1 MERHNLS
8 ALEVAKF
15 LEAHPKVI
23 KVSHP
28 LLPSSP
34 YRTLASRQNGGRHS
48 GMIAFY
54 LDGGREEAV
63 KFLDRIRIVK
73 RAASLGGTHSLACH
87 PCSLTHAM
95 VISVVEFQFR
105 EVRNKK
111 NDPFSN
117 EITFFITIEFLSV
130 GIQSFRNSHP

>member
-34 YRTLASRQNGGRHS
+34 YQTLASRQNGGRHS

-87 PCSLTHAM
+87 PTSLTHSQLTETEKEASRITDNLIRLSIGLENTSDL
-95 VISVVEFQFR
+95 ISDLDQALQF
-105 EVRNKK
+105 
-111 NDPFSN
+111 
-117 EITFFITIEFLSV
+117 
-130 GIQSFRNSHP
+130 

>member
-34 YRTLASRQNGGRHS
+34 YRPLASRQNRGRHS

-87 PCSLTHAM
+87 PTSLTHCQLTETEKEASQITDNLIRLSIGLENTSDL
-95 VISVVEFQFR
+95 ISDLDQALQF
-105 EVRNKK
+105 
-111 NDPFSN
+111 
-117 EITFFITIEFLSV
+117 
-130 GIQSFRNSHP
+130 

>member
-1 MERHNLS
+1 MERHNSS

-34 YRTLASRQNGGRHS
+34 YQTLASRQNGGRHS

-63 KFLDRIRIVK
+63 KFLDRIRIVQ

-87 PCSLTHAM
+87 PCSLTHVM
-95 VISVVEFQFR
+95 VIKGVKGGEFCIKKGKGQVLEQTVSVL
-105 EVRNKK
+105 
-111 NDPFSN
+111 FS
-117 EITFFITIEFLSV
+117 ITM
-130 GIQSFRNSHP
+130 P

>member
-87 PCSLTHAM
+87 PCSITHAQLTEAEKEASRITDNLIRLSIGLENPSDL
-95 VISVVEFQFR
+95 ISDLDQALM
-105 EVRNKK
+105 
-111 NDPFSN
+111 S
-117 EITFFITIEFLSV
+117 
-130 GIQSFRNSHP
+130 

>member
-87 PCSLTHAM
+87 PCSITHAQLTEAEKEASRITDNLIRLSIGLENPSDL
-95 VISVVEFQFR
+95 ISDLDQAL
-105 EVRNKK
+105 
-111 NDPFSN
+111 DMS
-117 EITFFITIEFLSV
+117 
-130 GIQSFRNSHP
+130 

>member
-87 PCSLTHAM
+87 PCSLTHAQLTEAEKEASRITDNLIRLSIGLENTSDL
-95 VISVVEFQFR
+95 ISDLDQALQF
-105 EVRNKK
+105 
-111 NDPFSN
+111 
-117 EITFFITIEFLSV
+117 
-130 GIQSFRNSHP
+130 

>member
-95 VISVVEFQFR
+95 LTEAEKEASRITDNLIRLSIGLENTSDLISDLDQA
-105 EVRNKK
+105 
-111 NDPFSN
+111 
-117 EITFFITIEFLSV
+117 L
-130 GIQSFRNSHP
+130 QL

>member
-105 EVRNKK
+105 WYATRAMI
-111 NDPFSN
+111 PFQMN
-117 EITFFITIEFLSV
+117 LHFLK
-130 GIQSFRNSHP
+130 